1 MRIRLNSLPAL
12 NKNFVRNLTSQILG
26 GVQNDLW
33 SRINPAEGYSQS
45 KRDQNDYRAGDVEIE
60 HVTIISG
67 DGKRVWPI
75 TDQVKEI
82 HIFESIIYPTMFCEM
97 TIADS
102 ARLYENYT
110 MTTNEFIT
118 FTIKTKGREKA
129 VDYRFAVNS
138 IGNKVVAQNN
148 KMVTYT
154 LQLVSPELKVSAA
167 NFIASKQF
175 KGTIT
180 ELIESILKE
189 DLATR
194 KRIIVEPSTGIIDK
208 TIGPRYPF
216 AIIHEHYL
224 DADNRRDN
232 NGVYVFFE
240 NQRGYNL
247 VTYEKLLKDGRKT
260 LDRGDSDR
268 RFVFTPLSNADAGEV
283 NFRNIMAYNQSQFND
298 AIKLL
303 VSGGQHSTAMPYD
316 FTTGE
321 GQQARYQET
330 KDGASLPTSD
340 TGGTAL
346 MGTDFI
352 NQHSRNSVVNK
363 LIAVN
368 YEVRPNSNVAEVIVK
383 RNAFL
388 QKLQQIEAQILIYGD
403 TDLAVG
409 DVIEC
414 SFPTSSDSQED
425 PGKTRLDSGYYL
437 ITHLRHM
444 ILNSDRPQHAIS
456 CNIMKSGM
464 KGN

>member
-1 MRIRLNSLPAL
+1 MRIRLNSIPAF
-12 NKNFVRNLTSQILG
+12 NKNFFKNLVGQILG

-33 SRINPAEGYSQS
+33 NRINPAEGYSYAKS
-45 KRDQNDYRAGDVEIE
+45 DPDDFRPGDVEIE
-60 HVTIISG
+60 HVTLVSG

-82 HIFESIIYPTMFCEM
+82 HIFESIIYPTMFCEL

-110 MTTNEFIT
+110 LTTNEFVT
-118 FTIKTKGREKA
+118 FTIKTMGREKS
-129 VDYRFAVNS
+129 VDYRFAVNT
-138 IGNKVVAQNN
+138 IGNKVVNENN

-154 LQLVSPELKVSAA
+154 LQLVSPEFKASAA

-208 TIGPRYPF
+208 TVGPRYPF

-260 LDRGDSDR
+260 LDRGGSDR
-268 RFVFTPLSNADAGEV
+268 SFVFTPLGNADAADV
-283 NFRNIMAYNQSQFND
+283 KFRNILSYSQSKFND
-298 AIKLL
+298 AIELL
-303 VSGGQHSTAMPYD
+303 TSGGLNSTAMPYD
-316 FTTGE
+316 FATGE
-321 GQQARYQET
+321 GQLARYQET

-340 TGGTAL
+340 TNGTAII
-346 MGTDFI
+346 GTDFI
-352 NQHSRNSVVNK
+352 NQYERNSVVNK

-368 YEVRPNSNVAEVIVK
+368 YEVRPNTNVAEVIVK

-414 SFPTSSDSQED
+414 SFPTSSDAEDD
-425 PGKTRLDSGYYL
+425 PGETRLDSGYYL

-456 CNIMKSGM
+456 CNLMKSGM